1 MERRR
6 IAFLCALSGAALA
19 ALLVPEA
26 RLEIGILVVLLG
38 VGLAATVLTGYGGP
52 YLLLCLGEAFAV
64 GLGAASLVLG
74 VLFQPAI
81 AVMLCDDDRTALI
94 VGGSTA
100 TVAAAGVLVYRQ
112 PLFLLLALLAV
123 SVCMAAGLVG
133 FDAWMRRR
141 LSSGDLA

>member
-1 MERRR
+1 MDRRR

-19 ALLVPEA
+19 ALIVPEA
-26 RLEIGILVVLLG
+26 RPEIGILVVLLG
-38 VGLAATVLTGYGGP
+38 AGLAATVLTGYGGP

-64 GLGAASLVLG
+64 GLGTASLVLG

-81 AVMLCDDDRTALI
+81 AGMLCDDDRTALI

-100 TVAAAGVLVYRQ
+100 IVAAAGVLVFRQ
-112 PLFLLLALLAV
+112 PLFLLLALLVV
-123 SVCMAAGLVG
+123 SVCMAAGLIG

-141 LSSGDLA
+141 LSSGDLG